1 VHALTAV
8 ILAGGAGTRVGGR
21 DKGLIEH
28 EGLPL
33 VEHVRRRLAPQ
44 VSRIWIS
51 ANRNLEGYA
60 QYGERVL
67 ADEREAYDGPRQ
79 GELLG
84 KTERGVHA
92 GPLAGIATALAACE
106 SEFLL
111 TVPVDSLEFPED
123 LATRL
128 LEAMDSQEVS
138 IAVAHDGERRQPL
151 FALYRRELAPA
162 ARGAARSEDNGVWR
176 FQDRHGAREVAFADA
191 RFENLNTLSVGDH
204 T

>member
-1 VHALTAV
+1 MHTITAV

-44 VSRIWIS
+44 VTSVWIS
-51 ANRNLEGYA
+51 ANRNLERYS

-67 ADEREAYDGPRQ
+67 PDEREVHAGPRQ

-84 KTERGVHA
+84 RVERGLHA

-111 TVPVDSLEFPED
+111 TVPVDSLEFPDD
-123 LATRL
+123 LARRL
-128 LEAMDSQEVS
+128 LEAMDSAEVS
-138 IAVAHDGERRQPL
+138 IAVANDGAQRQPL

-176 FQDRHGAREVAFADA
+176 FQDRHGAREVAFEGA
-191 RFENLNTLSVGDH
+191 RFENLNTLSASDD